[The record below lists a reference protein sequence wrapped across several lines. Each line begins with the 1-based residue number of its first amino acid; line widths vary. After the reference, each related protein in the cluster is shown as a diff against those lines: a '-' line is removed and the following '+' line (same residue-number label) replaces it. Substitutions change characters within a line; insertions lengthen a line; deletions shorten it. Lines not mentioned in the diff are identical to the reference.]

1 VAPWIGDHRQDIQIQ
16 LARVPATPDDI
27 LAMVFFARVVEM
39 KSFTAAA
46 AKLGVSKSV
55 VSARVAAL
63 EDRLGVRL
71 LERTTRKL
79 ALTPDGS
86 SLYGQCATLVSTAD
100 EAAATLAG
108 TGDQPRGLLRVNAP
122 VVFAEK
128 YLAEPM
134 AAYLERYPEVRLEV
148 TLSDKFID
156 LVDEGI
162 DVAVRIASRLEGAGL
177 VARKVASDR
186 TALVASPS
194 YLARRGTPRAPDDL
208 VGHDCLVYS
217 LLKVSQEWRF
227 RAPGRGAKELT
238 VPIEARFKTQS
249 GAVLRRAAVA
259 GMGLAVLPVFMIAED
274 LAADRLR
281 PVVASFLPTP
291 LGIYAAYPQGRRVS
305 GKTRA
310 FVDLLAAHFRAP
322 PWRS

>member
-1 VAPWIGDHRQDIQIQ
+1 
-16 LARVPATPDDI
+16 
-27 LAMVFFARVVEM
+27 M
-39 KSFTAAA
+39 
-46 AKLGVSKSV
+46 
-55 VSARVAAL
+55 
-63 EDRLGVRL
+63 
-71 LERTTRKL
+71 
-79 ALTPDGS
+79 
-86 SLYGQCATLVSTAD
+86 
-100 EAAATLAG
+100 
-108 TGDQPRGLLRVNAP
+108 NAP

-281 PVVASFLPTP
+281 PVVASFLPTQ

-305 GKTRA
+305 GKLYQNKEKGIGEWKRLGWLWR
-310 FVDLLAAHFRAP
+310 FV
-322 PWRS
+322 WRKRRTCERST

>member
-1 VAPWIGDHRQDIQIQ
+1 VS
-16 LARVPATPDDI
+16 RVPATPDDI

-63 EDRLGVRL
+63 EDRLRVRL

-79 ALTPDGS
+79 ALTPDGL
-86 SLYGQCATLVSTAD
+86 SLYQQCANVVSTAD

-122 VVFAEK
+122 VVFAER

-134 AAYLERYPEVRLEV
+134 AAYLDRFPDVRLEV
-148 TLSDKFID
+148 TLNDKFVD

-177 VARKVASDR
+177 VARKVAADR

-208 VGHDCLVYS
+208 LRHDCLVYS

-227 RAPGRGAKELT
+227 RAPGRGAKEIT

-249 GAVLRRAAVA
+249 GAVLRRAALA
-259 GMGLAVLPVFMIAED
+259 GMGLAVLPVFMIAD
-274 LAADRLR
+274 DVAADRLR
-281 PVVASFLPTP
+281 PVVDSFLPTE
-291 LGIYAAYPQGRRVS
+291 LGIYAAYPQGRRVPAR
-305 GKTRA
+305 TRA
-310 FVDLLAAHFRAP
+310 FVDLLASHFRAP
-322 PWRS
+322 PWRR

>member
-1 VAPWIGDHRQDIQIQ
+1 M
-16 LARVPATPDDI
+16 PATPDDI

-39 KSFTAAA
+39 KSFTGAA

-79 ALTPDGS
+79 ALTPDGL
-86 SLYGQCATLVSTAD
+86 SLYQQCANLVSTAD
-100 EAAATLAG
+100 EAAAALAG
-108 TGDQPRGLLRVNAP
+108 MGDHPRGLLRVNAP

-134 AAYLERYPEVRLEV
+134 AAYLERFPEVRLEV

-162 DVAVRIASRLEGAGL
+162 DVAVRIASRLEGTGL
-177 VARKVASDR
+177 VAKKVATDW

-208 VGHDCLVYS
+208 LRHDCLVYS

-227 RAPGRGAKELT
+227 RAPGRGTKELT
-238 VPIEARFKTQS
+238 VPIEARFKAQS
-249 GAVLRRAAVA
+249 GAVLRRAALA
-259 GMGLAVLPVFMIAED
+259 GMGLAVLPIFMIAD
-274 LAADRLR
+274 DVAADRLR
-281 PVVASFLPTP
+281 PVVASFLPDRAGDLRGLSAGPAGARQDARLHRSAGLP
-291 LGIYAAYPQGRRVS
+291 LPRAA
-305 GKTRA
+305 
-310 FVDLLAAHFRAP
+310 LAERIV
-322 PWRS
+322 RITEQ

>member
-1 VAPWIGDHRQDIQIQ
+1 M
-16 LARVPATPDDI
+16 PATPDDI
-27 LAMVFFARVVEM
+27 LAMIFFARVVEM
-39 KSFTAAA
+39 KSFTSAA

-55 VSARVAAL
+55 VSTRVAAL

-79 ALTPDGS
+79 ALTPDGL
-86 SLYGQCATLVSTAD
+86 SLYQQCANLVSTAD

-108 TGDQPRGLLRVNAP
+108 TGDQPRGMLRVNAP

-134 AAYLERYPEVRLEV
+134 AAYLERFPEVRLEV

-177 VARKVASDR
+177 VARKVATDR

-217 LLKVSQEWRF
+217 LLSVSQEWRF
-227 RAPGRGAKELT
+227 RAPGRGTKEHT

-259 GMGLAVLPVFMIAED
+259 GMGLAVLPVFMIAD
-274 LAADRLR
+274 DVAADRLR
-281 PVVASFLPTP
+281 PVVASFLPTE
-291 LGIYAAYPQGRRVS
+291 LGIYAAYPQGRRVPA
-305 GKTRA
+305 KTRA
-310 FVDLLAAHFRAP
+310 FVDLLVSHFRTP
-322 PWRS
+322 PWRGELFG